1 MLLRHGRWDTMYGTC
16 YAWWGPQRWEKTM
29 KKWKKSEKIEK
40 RPKQTATA
48 RMHLDMLRMN
58 GDGLEHAGMRMG
70 RLEIAVRNP

>member
-1 MLLRHGRWDTMYGTC
+1 
-16 YAWWGPQRWEKTM
+16 M